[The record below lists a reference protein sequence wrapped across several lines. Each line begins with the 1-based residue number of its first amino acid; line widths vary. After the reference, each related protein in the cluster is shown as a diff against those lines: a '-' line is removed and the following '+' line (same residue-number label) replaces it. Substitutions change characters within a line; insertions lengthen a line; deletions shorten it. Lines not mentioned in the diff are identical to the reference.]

1 MIGVFSWPDISSS
14 FWLCPLLWRCSFW
27 LSVFA
32 LISSAQHRLL
42 EQLPKSK
49 ADAAELGAE
58 EVKNATLLILRE
70 KQSPEDRLES
80 GLWAEE
86 ARSLCWL
93 WQTPMMLMSLSWLT
107 FLVGFQAYIVGPL
120 FTHGL
125 WTTEKSVSKIHHR
138 VEAMPGSAQTS

>member
-42 EQLPKSK
+42 EQLPRCK
-49 ADAAELGAE
+49 ADAEELSKE

-70 KQSPEDRLES
+70 KRSLEARLES
-80 GLWAEE
+80 NLWAEE
-86 ARSLCWL
+86 DRSLHWL
-93 WQTPMMLMSLSWLT
+93 WQTPMMLMSLSWVT
-107 FLVGFQAYIVGPL
+107 FLVGFQAHVLSPL
-120 FTHGL
+120 FAHGP
-125 WTTEKSVSKIHHR
+125 WTTEKSVSKSHYTIILDNR
-138 VEAMPGSAQTS
+138 YSASF